1 MGKRGPQA
9 GVSLPNK
16 LKKRGNPNPPNNRKK
31 PSEINRRAKPSKFQ
45 AHPTDS
51 RHKNER
57 IVNLLDRVMV
67 ARYISQNLTST
78 TKQIEEKIDNARK
91 GQGDT
96 SVFEHAICQI
106 MLDSAME
113 GDPYKMDFLLDRLI
127 GKVKQEVSLT
137 KGPYSELSDEEL
149 LAMKTE
155 LTETNRAI
163 IKRIETHSHLA
174 ITLKHAEN
182 IMSEPDGDIID
193 VEPSQVTDDTG
204 TV

>member
-78 TKQIEEKIDNARK
+78 TREIEKKIEDAKK
-91 GQGDT
+91 GVGDT

-106 MLDSAME
+106 MLDSALQ
-113 GDPYKMDFLLDRLI
+113 GDQYKMDFLLDRLI

-137 KGPYSELSDEEL
+137 KGPYSEMSDEEL
-149 LAMKTE
+149 LALKND
-155 LTETNRAI
+155 LTESNRAI

-182 IMSEPDGDIID
+182 IMSEPEGEVIE
-193 VEPSQVTDDTG
+193 VAPVQVSDDAG